1 MDSPV
6 IWPHY
11 ISCDKFPGHR
21 RVTTPYPSETLSS
34 RQAPNLRGHSF
45 NQVGPPFPQ
54 RHTWP
59 PKRSIPWSCSFPLQL
74 LFHYIAKMN
83 GFLWGQLKTQLCG
96 SRHGGVTDKRGRD
109 MFHKLL
115 ISWQKEVRAAGVFLI
130 TTQLHI
136 QLPHCNSLFFV
147 LSWSDR
153 HKEMHL
159 SVQHSIIHCR
169 II

>member
-11 ISCDKFPGHR
+11 ISCDKLLGHR

-34 RQAPNLRGHSF
+34 RQASNLRGHSF
-45 NQVGPPFPQ
+45 NRVRPPFPW

-83 GFLWGQLKTQLCG
+83 GRLLGQLKTQLRG

-130 TTQLHI
+130 TTQLHTHTHT
-136 QLPHCNSLFFV
+136 HCTLLFFV
-147 LSWSDR
+147 LSWSD
-153 HKEMHL
+153 KCCQEMHL
-159 SVQHSIIHCR
+159 PVQHSR